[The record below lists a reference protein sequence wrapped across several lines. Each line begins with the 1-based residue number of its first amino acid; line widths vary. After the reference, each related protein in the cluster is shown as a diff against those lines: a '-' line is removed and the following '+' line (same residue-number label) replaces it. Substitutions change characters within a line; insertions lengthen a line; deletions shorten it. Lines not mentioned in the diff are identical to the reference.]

1 MFRWIPYTFVRT
13 VIVFISGILLALCAP
28 DLIGTSIS
36 LVLILTLLI
45 FYIGLAFGSRQ
56 LKRYINPGLL
66 AMPLV
71 FILGYVHL
79 VRQTESR
86 QPDHLL
92 HTPDNIGFYKVVITR
107 FAEEKTRSWK
117 IEARVSQVHTGTWHT
132 KTGKILLY
140 FPMEYFPDAFGYGD
154 VLLIKGSP
162 QLIPPPGN
170 PGEFDYQQF
179 LANKNIYHQ
188 HFVRAGDVIR
198 IGNAP
203 PSQLM
208 AYAISTRLWAE
219 STLERFVS
227 GDREKA
233 IAKALVLG
241 VTDGLDNDLLEAYAA
256 TGSMHVLA
264 VSGLHVS
271 IIYMILL
278 WLMRP
283 LNKVRGGRWLV
294 AIISLTILWMYAFV
308 TGVSPSV
315 LRAVTMFSFIAI
327 GTPWARRTNIYNTL
341 AVSAFFLLLFDPL
354 MILSVGFQLSYL
366 AVLGIVYL
374 YPRLLALWE
383 PKQWVVTEIWK
394 ITCVSIAAQVATFSL
409 GLLYF
414 HQFPNYFLL
423 SNLLVVPLSFVVLIV
438 GLLVLTFS
446 FIPVIAMALGFCLAM
461 IIKAVNYIV
470 FTIERFPFS
479 VVDNIFVSLLQTVLL
494 MSFVIV
500 LVVLFESRKF
510 RYVLYA
516 ACITFIFAAE
526 QWLHFSRDI
535 NVRKFTVYKIPGH
548 SAIDFIDRGHATFVA
563 DSALTTDTRKLGFHV
578 APNRLIS
585 GVTVVA
591 TSFHNERLLKG
602 CKLITWKG
610 TSILHITARDFSL
623 PGNVKI
629 DWIIIGNNSVDKI
642 EKLAHNFEFKK
653 IILDS
658 SNSANYSKRFLEEA
672 KLYNFGVHSVLHD
685 GAFALKIEN
694 PDT

>member
-13 VIVFISGILLALCAP
+13 VIFFISGILVALYAP
-28 DLIGTSIS
+28 DLIGTTVS
-36 LVLILTLLI
+36 LLLILTLAI
-45 FYIGLAFGSRQ
+45 FYVGLALVGKHLR
-56 LKRYINPGLL
+56 RYLNPGLL

-71 FILGYVHL
+71 FMLGYVHL

-92 HTPDNIGFYKVVITR
+92 HTPNIGFYKAVITR
-107 FAEEKTRSWK
+107 FAEEKTSSWK
-117 IEARVSQVHTGTWHT
+117 IEAQVSQVYTGRWQA

-140 FPMEYFPDAFGYGD
+140 FSREDFPDAFRYGD

-162 QLIPPPGN
+162 QPIAPPGN
-170 PGEFDYQQF
+170 PGEFDYRQF

-198 IGNAP
+198 VGHAP

-208 AYAISTRLWAE
+208 AYAIATRLWAE

-227 GDREKA
+227 GEREQA
-233 IAKALVLG
+233 IAAALVLG
-241 VTDGLDNDLLEAYAA
+241 VTDGLDNELLQAYAA

-271 IIYMILL
+271 ILYVIIL
-278 WLMRP
+278 WLLRP
-283 LNKVRGGRWLV
+283 LNKFAGGRWLV
-294 AIISLTILWMYAFV
+294 ALMSLSILWMYAFI

-327 GTPWARRTNIYNTL
+327 ATPWARRTNIYNTL

-374 YPRLLALWE
+374 YPRLLACWE
-383 PKQWVVTEIWK
+383 PKHWVVTEIWK
-394 ITCVSIAAQVATFSL
+394 ITCVSIAAQLATFSL

-423 SNLLVVPLSFVVLIV
+423 SNLLIVPLSFVILIL

-446 FIPVIAMALGFCLAM
+446 FISFIAMAVGFCLEI

-479 VVDNIFVSLLQTVLL
+479 VIDDIFVTLLQTILL

-500 LVVLFESRKF
+500 LMVLFESRKF
-510 RYVLYA
+510 KYVVCA
-516 ACITFIFAAE
+516 ACIAFLFAAH
-526 QWLHFSRDI
+526 QWFHFSRDI
-535 NVRKFTVYKIPGH
+535 NVQKFTVYRIPGH
-548 SAIDFIDRGHATFVA
+548 SAMDFIDRGHAIFVG
-563 DSALTTDTRKLGFHV
+563 DSALTTEARKLDFHV

-585 GVTVVA
+585 GVTRVT
-591 TSFHNERLLKG
+591 TSLPTERLLKG
-602 CKLITWKG
+602 CKLMTWKG
-610 TSILHITARDFSL
+610 KSILHITARDFTL
-623 PGNVKI
+623 PNNLKI

-642 EKLAHNFEFKK
+642 EKVAHNVAFEK

-658 SNSANYSKRFLEEA
+658 SNSANYSKLFLEEA
-672 KLYNFGVHSVLHD
+672 KLHNFGVHSVLHD
-685 GAFALKIEN
+685 GAFAFKIEN